1 MDGSAGQ
8 GLFYRDMR
16 HLSGF
21 RLEIDGEAP
30 IPRSERDRGSEA
42 EFVLEAGVA
51 GGIGVVRRRRLGG
64 GMTRRSR

>member
-21 RLEIDGEAP
+21 RLEIDSEAP

-51 GGIGVVRRRRLGG
+51 GASAWCVGAASGVG
-64 GMTRRSR
+64 